1 MEKRYVG
8 TQFIPTT
15 LKVCGT
21 CGGRKIILSESDVK
35 QEKKKRNKKD

>member
-8 TQFIPTT
+8 TQFIPTK

-21 CGGRKIILSESDVK
+21 CGGRKIILSENEVK
-35 QEKKKRNKKD
+35 QEKKKRKKKE